1 MKERL
6 EELRKQQE
14 MAKELF
20 VKCQGAIELLEKMI
34 EEDSGKEKKSD
45 KEKDNKKV

>member
-1 MKERL
+1 MKEKL

-20 VKCQGAIELLEKMI
+20 VKCQGAIELLQSMI
-34 EEDSGKEKKSD
+34 EEEKEKKNGKEKD
-45 KEKDNKKV
+45 DKKV

>member
-1 MKERL
+1 MKEKL
-6 EELRKQQE
+6 EELKKQQE

-20 VKCQGAIELLEKMI
+20 VKCQGAIELLEGMI
-34 EEDSGKEKKSD
+34 DEEEDKKNG

>member
-1 MKERL
+1 MEKKL

-20 VKCQGAIELLEKMI
+20 VKCQGAIELLEGMI
-34 EEDSGKEKKSD
+34 NEEEDKKNGKEKDS
-45 KEKDNKKV
+45 KKV